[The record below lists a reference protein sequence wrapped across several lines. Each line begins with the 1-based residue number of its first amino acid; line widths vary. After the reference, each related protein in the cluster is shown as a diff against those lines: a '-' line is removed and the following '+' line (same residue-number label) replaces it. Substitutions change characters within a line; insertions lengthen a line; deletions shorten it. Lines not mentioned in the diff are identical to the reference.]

1 MVAVDVAGH
10 EAQAGHADAAQ
21 VEVVAQLPGAFLGVG
36 EVVHLQVVGQVRIAA
51 VEVGHRAG
59 AVHPLPAGAERVAAL
74 GVGEQ
79 QAEGA
84 VVDLAGAG
92 RAGVLAVE
100 PAQVGAQLAGAELP
114 LAHGTEVALAIDVA
128 QAALGVLQ
136 QQAVVDL
143 VVELVGVE
151 AVAGGVAGVAFVLA
165 VQADVLGV
173 AGVPRGVA
181 LQAGGGEPEPG
192 DLLAGQ
198 LGAVEQGRQQAS
210 VVVFQQRHV
219 RQHRPV
225 PELCL
230 REAHLAGNAGLGV
243 LVDRATRIVAAG
255 RQQAAVAVRG
265 AGVELD
271 PEHRQGIHAE
281 AQRALGIARAQVE
294 DEALRGF
301 LALGGALRVGRAAV
315 AEVAVE
321 VDGARFQ
328 ARAAVLEEGGRGRGD
343 ESAAQGEGAQAAKGA
358 GRTGGK
364 RGGHAVTLD
373 SGGKKAR
380 EGVTDGRRGLCDL
393 GLAEKARTDRR
404 PGRPLAGRTQRAES
418 DEESSAAPC
427 ETLPRP
433 CQPDRHVCARISGG

>member
-1 MVAVDVAGH
+1 MSWASPSPARCSAPGGWRRA
-10 EAQAGHADAAQ
+10 EA
-21 VEVVAQLPGAFLGVG
+21 
-36 EVVHLQVVGQVRIAA
+36 
-51 VEVGHRAG
+51 
-59 AVHPLPAGAERVAAL
+59 
-74 GVGEQ
+74 
-79 QAEGA
+79 
-84 VVDLAGAG
+84 
-92 RAGVLAVE
+92 
-100 PAQVGAQLAGAELP
+100 
-114 LAHGTEVALAIDVA
+114 
-128 QAALGVLQ
+128 
-136 QQAVVDL
+136 
-143 VVELVGVE
+143 
-151 AVAGGVAGVAFVLA
+151 
-165 VQADVLGV
+165 
-173 AGVPRGVA
+173 
-181 LQAGGGEPEPG
+181 G

-219 RQHRPV
+219 RQHRAV

-230 REAHLAGNAGLGV
+230 REAHLAGYAGLGV

-301 LALGGALRVGRAAV
+301 LALEALWGGRAAV

-358 GRTGGK
+358 GRTGK
-364 RGGHAVTLD
+364 T
-373 SGGKKAR
+373 
-380 EGVTDGRRGLCDL
+380 
-393 GLAEKARTDRR
+393 
-404 PGRPLAGRTQRAES
+404 GRTCGDSRQR
-418 DEESSAAPC
+418 
-427 ETLPRP
+427 
-433 CQPDRHVCARISGG
+433 G